1 MRRIIPSGRNV
12 YIETPG
18 ATIRTMKNTSNPRR
32 TMRPRPSNRLERPVR
47 GRLKPQRRRPS
58 PPPACVGKAP
68 DQVRAQLLA
77 AASEIATHHG
87 VAALT
92 LDAVAERAGV
102 TKGALQYHFA
112 NKQGL
117 LDALFGQATERFAV
131 QMAARVAAD
140 AEGAGAVARAYMHAV
155 LDESHSVAS
164 TDVLRV
170 LVASM
175 ITDRDT
181 RARWSVP
188 MREWTRPDP
197 VPLEQA
203 ATLMIYRLAADG
215 LWISKLLDSLEISA
229 ELRAEIG
236 RQLDAMSRGV
246 FPKGRDGAA

>member
-1 MRRIIPSGRNV
+1 
-12 YIETPG
+12 
-18 ATIRTMKNTSNPRR
+18 MKK
-32 TMRPRPSNRLERPVR
+32 RLEPAPHDVSAPVEPAGKAGAR
-47 GRLKPQRRRPS
+47 ASAVSSASAAAGVGVRRK
-58 PPPACVGKAP
+58 KAP

-117 LDALFGQATERFAV
+117 LDALFGQATERFAAH
-131 QMAARVAAD
+131 MAARVASD
-140 AEGAGAVARAYMHAV
+140 AGGAGAAARAYMHAV
-155 LDESHSVAS
+155 LDESHPAAS

-175 ITDRDT
+175 ITDQDT
-181 RARWSVP
+181 RERWSVP

-203 ATLMIYRLAADG
+203 ATLMICRLAADG
-215 LWISKLLDSLEISA
+215 LWISQLLDSIEVSA
-229 ELRAEIG
+229 DLRAEIG

>member
-1 MRRIIPSGRNV
+1 MPVAAAAAGVRR
-12 YIETPG
+12 
-18 ATIRTMKNTSNPRR
+18 K
-32 TMRPRPSNRLERPVR
+32 
-47 GRLKPQRRRPS
+47 
-58 PPPACVGKAP
+58 KAP

-117 LDALFGQATERFAV
+117 LDALFGQATERFAA

-140 AEGAGAVARAYMHAV
+140 GSGDGAAARAYMHAV
-155 LDESHSVAS
+155 LDAANPAAS

-175 ITDRDT
+175 ITEQET

-197 VPLEQA
+197 VPLERA
-203 ATLMIYRLAADG
+203 ATLMICRLAADG
-215 LWISKLLDSLEISA
+215 LWISELLDSVEVSA
-229 ELRAEIG
+229 ELRSEIV
-236 RQLDAMSRGV
+236 RQLDTLSKGL
-246 FPKGRDGAA
+246 FPKEGDHAA

>member
-1 MRRIIPSGRNV
+1 MKKHLEPAPHDASAPVEPAGTAGARAPEALSA
-12 YIETPG
+12 PG
-18 ATIRTMKNTSNPRR
+18 AATAGVRR
-32 TMRPRPSNRLERPVR
+32 
-47 GRLKPQRRRPS
+47 K
-58 PPPACVGKAP
+58 KAP

-117 LDALFGQATERFAV
+117 LDALFGQATERFAAH
-131 QMAARVAAD
+131 MAARVAAD
-140 AEGAGAVARAYMHAV
+140 AGGDGAAARAYVHTV
-155 LDESHSVAS
+155 LDAVHPAAS

-175 ITDRDT
+175 ITDQGT
-181 RARWSVP
+181 RERWSVP

-203 ATLMIYRLAADG
+203 ATLMICRLAADG
-215 LWISKLLDSLEISA
+215 LWISELLDSVQMSA
-229 ELRAEIG
+229 ELRAEIV
-236 RQLDAMSRGV
+236 RQLDRMSAGEPPARTGDATRGR
-246 FPKGRDGAA
+246 GG

>member
-1 MRRIIPSGRNV
+1 
-12 YIETPG
+12 
-18 ATIRTMKNTSNPRR
+18 MKK
-32 TMRPRPSNRLERPVR
+32 RLEPAPHDMSAPVEPAGAAGAR
-47 GRLKPQRRRPS
+47 APEASSAPAVATSGVRRK
-58 PPPACVGKAP
+58 KAP

-117 LDALFGQATERFAV
+117 LDALFGQATERFGA
-131 QMAARVAAD
+131 QMAARMAAD
-140 AEGAGAVARAYMHAV
+140 SGGDGAAARAYLHAV
-155 LDESHSVAS
+155 LDAANQAAS

-175 ITDRDT
+175 ITEQDT

-203 ATLMIYRLAADG
+203 ATLMICRLAADG
-215 LWISKLLDSLEISA
+215 LWISELLDSVEVSA
-229 ELRAEIG
+229 ELRAEIV
-236 RQLDAMSRGV
+236 RQLDAMSQGV
-246 FPKGRDGAA
+246 FPG